1 VEVLR
6 KNFLAS
12 IVPVIVNAVLN
23 AHQLVVDIIAF
34 VSRGDFPRS
43 RLGEK
48 QRGKIL
54 AAWVQRKMRTIAQF
68 GIKDPDSDSQ
78 SMMTETAGPRGSNS
92 LRNGGSSLK
101 QVESIAALGDLHED
115 YAPLPAGFSEMPASM
130 PGDNNSITESP
141 PPALAELRATKSAED
156 NDENHDNNHDDMPV
170 VPPPPSSSAPTYNF
184 NTTTAYSPI
193 ELPTNPFDD
202 EEIQRRFEPPPV
214 PRYAAKPL
222 PLPFMELLSSVD
234 GRPKLVTSASS
245 SPREILNGPWRGNG
259 YPTTTTTTT
268 TRTMTMTTNNTNTTR
283 RDEHGDGDVET
294 RRKNDDGEVA
304 QVTNGDKHE
313 YEEDSDDDED
323 YRPSSALPRALRIAN
338 KSGSEDDLSGRR
350 DQRETE
356 YGREHQWT
364 REAIMDM
371 DFALGNGGGGGSG
384 IGRYG

>member
-1 VEVLR
+1 MEVLR

-101 QVESIAALGDLHED
+101 QVESTAALGDLHED

-130 PGDNNSITESP
+130 PGDNNSMTESP
-141 PPALAELRATKSAED
+141 PPALAELRAIRSADDDHDDEHD
-156 NDENHDNNHDDMPV
+156 DENDDNNHDDTPV
-170 VPPPPSSSAPTYNF
+170 VPPLPSSSAPVYNF

-202 EEIQRRFEPPPV
+202 EEIHRRFETPSGAQI
-214 PRYAAKPL
+214 RRETAA
-222 PLPFMELLSSVD
+222 STVHGTAAVC
-234 GRPKLVTSASS
+234 GRTAEVSDVGVFVAKGDPERAVA
-245 SPREILNGPWRGNG
+245 REWI
-259 YPTTTTTTT
+259 
-268 TRTMTMTTNNTNTTR
+268 
-283 RDEHGDGDVET
+283 
-294 RRKNDDGEVA
+294 
-304 QVTNGDKHE
+304 
-313 YEEDSDDDED
+313 SDDD
-323 YRPSSALPRALRIAN
+323 N
-338 KSGSEDDLSGRR
+338 DD
-350 DQRETE
+350 DNDETYDDNDE
-356 YGREHQWT
+356 
-364 REAIMDM
+364 
-371 DFALGNGGGGGSG
+371 
-384 IGRYG
+384 